1 MAGRGIVGT
10 LDGEQV
16 ALGSPAFIAELLGI
30 AGSIGESLAERARTV
45 VAVSQ
50 GGALVGVLGWPTN
63 SARARVRRCRACGPA
78 GSGW

>member
-1 MAGRGIVGT
+1 MAGRGIVRT

-50 GGALVGVLGWPTN
+50 GGALVGVLGVADQLRPG
-63 SARARVRRCRACGPA
+63 AREAVSRLRASGVR
-78 GSGW
+78 W